1 MKKKSGANYFASLAI
16 GEEIA
21 SLCSQWFA
29 KNNWTPFPFQIK
41 TWKAFLD
48 GKHGLLNAPTGSGKT
63 YALWIP
69 IVLQYLK
76 DNPNY
81 KTKHKKGLKAIWIT
95 PLRALSV
102 EIQQA
107 AQRFADDLGTGLTVG
122 IRSGD
127 TSQSE
132 RAKQKRQMPDLL
144 ITTPE
149 SLMLLLASKD
159 YDKTFKDL
167 TAIVVDEWHELL
179 GSKRGVQMELGLSR
193 LKTVAPKLRIWGI
206 SATIGNLDEA
216 MDVLLGPSTPP
227 VLSEVEG
234 LENQITSVVE
244 RNRSSAP
251 QIEEKSVLGGDSR
264 LRGNSVLIKAKQKK
278 KIEVRSIIPKTME
291 TFPWRGHLGLHLLEE
306 IIPIIKASKTTLIF
320 TNTRGQCEI
329 WFQKILSAHPEFA
342 GEIAMHHGSIAK
354 ETRLWV
360 EQAIRNE
367 SLKAVVATSSLDLG
381 VDFAPVETV
390 IQIGGP
396 KGVAKFLQRAGRS
409 NHRPG
414 EPSVIYFLPTHALEL
429 LEASALKRAVKEDV
443 VEDRMP
449 YLLSFDVLIQYLIT
463 LAVGNGFYP
472 KEIFPEIK
480 STFCFQGISEDQ
492 WRWCLNFITLGS
504 QSLQAYDE
512 YKKVEVMEDGLFK
525 VESRQIAMMHR
536 LSIGTIVS
544 DSMLM
549 VKYVT
554 GGFIGTIEEW
564 FLSKLKPGDS
574 FVFAGRTLE
583 LVRLRQMVAQVRKS
597 TKKSGKVASFLGGRL
612 PLSSQMSQILREEM
626 QSEADHKRNTPEL
639 KALADIFNRQER
651 ESIVPGENE
660 FLIETFKTRDGYHSL
675 FYPFEGRFV
684 HEAMSSLLAYRIS
697 LLSPISF
704 SLAYNDYG
712 FELLSDQYLDI
723 QTILDNNLFSP
734 EYLYDDLYKS
744 LNSTELA
751 RRKFR
756 DIAVISGMVFQGY
769 PNKVIKTKHLQSNS
783 QLLFDVFR
791 DYEPDNL
798 LYLQAYRETFEH
810 QLEEG
815 RLRKA
820 LERINSQKII
830 WKKCEKATPFS
841 FPIITD
847 GLRAKLSSEKLA
859 DRIKKMTLLLEKG

>member
-1 MKKKSGANYFASLAI
+1 MKRSELISLA
-16 GEEIA
+16 EN
-21 SLCSQWFA
+21 WFQS
-29 KNNWTPFPFQIK
+29 KNWKSFPFQQK

-63 YALWIP
+63 YALWVS
-69 IVLQYLK
+69 IVLQYIK
-76 DNPNY
+76 ENPDY
-81 KTKHKKGLKAIWIT
+81 KTKHTKGLKAIWIT

-107 AQRFADDLGTGLTVG
+107 AQRFANDLETGLTVG
-122 IRSGD
+122 IRTGD
-127 TSQSE
+127 TPQSE

-149 SLMLLLASKD
+149 SLMLLLASKG
-159 YDKTFKDL
+159 YEKTFKTL
-167 TAIVVDEWHELL
+167 TAVVVDEWHELL
-179 GSKRGVQMELGLSR
+179 GSKRGVQMELALSR
-193 LKTVAPKLRIWGI
+193 LKTVSKELRIWGI
-206 SATIGNLDEA
+206 SATIGNLEEA
-216 MDVLLGPSTPP
+216 QDVLLGMDP
-227 VLSEVEG
+227 EFRK
-234 LENQITSVVE
+234 N
-244 RNRSSAP
+244 A
-251 QIEEKSVLGGDSR
+251 
-264 LRGNSVLIKAKQKK
+264 VLIKSSEKK
-278 KIEVRSIIPKTME
+278 KIEVRSIIPEKME

-306 IIPIIKASKTTLIF
+306 IVPIIKASKTTLIF
-320 TNTRGQCEI
+320 TNTRSQSEI
-329 WFQKILSAHPEFA
+329 WFQKILEKHPEFA
-342 GEIAMHHGSIAK
+342 GEIAMHHGSIGK
-354 ETRLWV
+354 DTRLWV

-381 VDFAPVETV
+381 VDFAPVETI

-396 KGVAKFLQRAGRS
+396 KGIAKFLQRAGRS

-429 LEASALKRAVKEDV
+429 VEASALKRAVKEEV
-443 VEDRMP
+443 MEDRIP
-449 YLLSFDVLIQYLIT
+449 YLLSFDVLIQYLVT
-463 LAVGNGFYP
+463 LAISNGFFP

-480 STFCFQGISEDQ
+480 STFCFQGITEEQ
-492 WRWCLNFITLGS
+492 WNWCLNFITLGS

-512 YKKVEVMEDGLFK
+512 YKKVEVTEEGLFK

-544 DSMLM
+544 DSMML
-549 VKYVT
+549 VKYVS

-564 FLSKLKPGDS
+564 FLSKMKPGDT

-583 LVRLRQMVAQVRKS
+583 LVRLRQMQAQVRKS
-597 TKKSGKVASFLGGRL
+597 SKRTAKVVSFMGGRL
-612 PLSSQMSQILREEM
+612 PLSSQMSKILREEL

-639 KALADIFNRQER
+639 KALSHIFDRQEK

-660 FLIETFKTRDGYHSL
+660 FLIETFKTREGYHTL

-697 LLSPISF
+697 LLVPITF

-712 FELLSDQYLDI
+712 FELLSDQFLDVQNVI
-723 QTILDNNLFSP
+723 DNNLFSS
-734 EYLYDDLYKS
+734 EYLFDDLQKS
-744 LNSTELA
+744 LNATELA

-815 RLRKA
+815 RLRLA

-830 WKKCEKATPFS
+830 WKQCKKATPFS

-847 GLRAKLSSEKLA
+847 RLREKLSSEKLA
-859 DRIKKMTLLLEKG
+859 DRIKKMTLKLMK

>member
-1 MKKKSGANYFASLAI
+1 MNNKQLISLTI
-16 GEEIA
+16 
-21 SLCSQWFA
+21 SWFQS
-29 KNNWTPFPFQIK
+29 KFWTPFPFQK
-41 TWKAFLD
+41 QTWKAFLD

-63 YALWIP
+63 YALWVP

-76 DNPNY
+76 ENPDY
-81 KTKHKKGLKAIWIT
+81 KTKHTKGIKAVWIT

-102 EIQQA
+102 EIQQS
-107 AQRFADDLGTGLTVG
+107 AQQFADDLGTGMTVG
-122 IRSGD
+122 IRTGD

-149 SLMLLLASKD
+149 SLMLLLASKG
-159 YDKTFKDL
+159 YEKTFKTL
-167 TAIVVDEWHELL
+167 TAVVVDEWHELL
-179 GSKRGVQMELGLSR
+179 GSKRGVQMELALSR
-193 LKTVAPKLRIWGI
+193 LKTVSPNWRIWGI
-206 SATIGNLDEA
+206 SATIGNLEEA
-216 MDVLLGPSTPP
+216 QDVLLGM
-227 VLSEVEG
+227 
-234 LENQITSVVE
+234 
-244 RNRSSAP
+244 
-251 QIEEKSVLGGDSR
+251 DSDFR
-264 LRGNSVLIKAKQKK
+264 KNSVLIKAKEKS
-278 KIEVRSIIPKTME
+278 KIQVRSIIPKKME
-291 TFPWRGHLGLHLLEE
+291 TFPWSGHLGLHLLEE
-306 IIPIIKASKTTLIF
+306 IVPIIKSSKTTIIF
-320 TNTRGQCEI
+320 TNTRRQCEI
-329 WFQKILSAHPEFA
+329 WFQKLLEKHPEFA
-342 GEIAMHHGSIAK
+342 GEIAMHHGSIGK
-354 ETRLWV
+354 DTRLWV

-367 SLKAVVATSSLDLG
+367 SLLAVVATSSLDLG

-396 KGVAKFLQRAGRS
+396 KGIAKFLQRAGRS

-429 LEASALKRAVKEDV
+429 LEASALKKAVKDEV
-443 VEDRMP
+443 VEDRTP
-449 YLLSFDVLIQYLIT
+449 YLLSFDVLIQYLVT
-463 LAVGNGFYP
+463 LAVSDGFFP
-472 KEIFPEIK
+472 KDIYSEIK
-480 STFCFQGISEDQ
+480 KTFCFQGITEEQ
-492 WRWCLNFITLGS
+492 WNWCLNFITVGT

-512 YKKVEVMEDGLFK
+512 YKKVEVTPEGLFK
-525 VESRQIAMMHR
+525 VESRRIAMMHR

-544 DSMLM
+544 DSMML
-549 VKYVT
+549 VKYVS

-564 FLSKLKPGDS
+564 FISKMKPGDT

-583 LVRLRQMVAQVRKS
+583 LVRIRQMQAQVRRSNKR
-597 TKKSGKVASFLGGRL
+597 TNNIVSFMGGRL
-612 PLSSQMSQILREEM
+612 PLSSQMSKILREEM
-626 QSEADHKRNTPEL
+626 QRARLPEANRKQSIPEL
-639 KALADIFNRQER
+639 KALGHIFERQER

-660 FLIETFKTRDGYHSL
+660 FLIETFKTREGYHSL

-697 LLSPISF
+697 LLSPITF

-712 FELLSDQYLDI
+712 FELLSDQFLDI
-723 QTILDNNLFSP
+723 QTILDNNLFTD

-769 PNKVIKTKHLQSNS
+769 PNKAVKTKHLQSNS

-798 LYLQAYRETFEH
+798 LFLQAYRETFEH

-820 LERINSQKII
+820 LERIKSQEIV
-830 WKKCEKATPFS
+830 WKQCEKATPFS

-847 GLRAKLSSEKLA
+847 RLREKLSSEKLA
-859 DRIKKMTLLLEKG
+859 DRIKRMTLQLEK